1 MGARGQKPKPTAL
14 KQLAGNAGKRPMNES
29 EPVAPVLMDLKPP
42 SFLNKYGKAEWKRI
56 VPELLKLNLLGTID
70 RTALAG
76 YCNAYGTWE
85 DANRELRKPGQG
97 MITYTEKGYPIQNP
111 LLNVINKQSE
121 IMKGYLV
128 EFGMT
133 PAARS
138 RVTTPE
144 GGEADDEF
152 TRLQKRK
159 FGGECA

>member
-1 MGARGQKPKPTAL
+1 MGARGRKPKPTQL
-14 KQLAGNAGKRPMNES
+14 KVLEGNPGKRPVNEN
-29 EPVAPVLMDLKPP
+29 EPAPDPMADLKPP
-42 SFLNKYGKAEWKRI
+42 SFLNKFGKQEWKRI
-56 VPELLKLNLLGTID
+56 VPELIKLDLLGAVD

-76 YCNAYGTWE
+76 YCNAFGTWE
-85 DANRELRKPGQG
+85 EAIRELRKPGQG

-111 LLNVINKQSE
+111 LLGVINKQSE

-144 GGEADDEF
+144 GSGEDDEF
-152 TRLQKRK
+152 LKLVNRK
-159 FGGECA
+159 NGGASA